1 MSHNSICATTA
12 RLQPEPAEPQ
22 AHGRSIPPAVEVSG
36 PERAANSQVRV
47 YFRDW
52 LGRFSHDPSHALQ
65 GRILADPSWS
75 CC

>member
-36 PERAANSQVRV
+36 LERTENIQVRA
-47 YFRDW
+47 YFEGW
-52 LGRFSHDPSHALQ
+52 LGRSSHDPSHALL